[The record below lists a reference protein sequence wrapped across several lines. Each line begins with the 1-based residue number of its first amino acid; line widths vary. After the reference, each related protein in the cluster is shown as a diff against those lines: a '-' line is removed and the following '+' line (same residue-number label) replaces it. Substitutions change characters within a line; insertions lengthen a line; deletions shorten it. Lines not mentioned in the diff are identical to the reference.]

1 MDAFVSAQLSESE
14 YVDFNALFEAALQL
28 LKTDAEEIEAIRAAI
43 IEGEESGEPRE
54 FDFEALLQEMHKKHV
69 VNA

>member
-54 FDFEALLQEMHKKHV
+54 FDFEAFLQRKRAARE
-69 VNA
+69 NR